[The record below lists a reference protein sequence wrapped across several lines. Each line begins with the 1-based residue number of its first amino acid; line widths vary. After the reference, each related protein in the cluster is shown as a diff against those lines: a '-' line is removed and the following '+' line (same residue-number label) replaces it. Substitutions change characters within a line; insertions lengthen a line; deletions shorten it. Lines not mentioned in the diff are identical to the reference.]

1 MMAAIQNEGIVR
13 RTLFN
18 IIYIMSSLRKLF
30 DIPNLIV
37 KIKIK
42 LNSVFV
48 YLTSIP
54 IPILFFLCV
63 PTLSISDSGLFA
75 AVERITLP
83 TGVSAQ
89 EASLTSKDG
98 ILYMTWMEHSS
109 AETKVMFSMKTKTGW
124 SEAVPVYIGYDL
136 FVNWADFPS
145 IAIFSDK
152 TIAVHWL
159 QKTGKLGFD
168 YQINLA
174 LSSDHGRTWSNP
186 KILHEDRSAVQHG
199 FVSMIPNKEKLI
211 TIIWLDG
218 RNYDRKLGDTKI
230 VKEAMQLRATTIT
243 SDGILGTEVAID
255 ERTCSCCQT
264 SMTVTDKGTVIAAYR
279 DRSDDEIRDISIARL
294 EQNSWQ
300 EPFTLHDDGWE
311 LSGCP
316 VNGPAISSIDKL
328 VAVAWFTGAKGVSSV
343 NISFSDDDG
352 KSFKKPFSI
361 ENKNPIGRVDLEML
375 SDGDALV
382 SWVEWIDGNEI
393 INICRATQEN
403 GCIAQEQLVSN
414 ASNAS
419 LNFPQ
424 LERINEDIYLVWTQP
439 DENGDNLA
447 MLRLLPTPPD

>member
-1 MMAAIQNEGIVR
+1 
-13 RTLFN
+13 
-18 IIYIMSSLRKLF
+18 
-30 DIPNLIV
+30 
-37 KIKIK
+37 
-42 LNSVFV
+42 
-48 YLTSIP
+48 
-54 IPILFFLCV
+54 
-63 PTLSISDSGLFA
+63 
-75 AVERITLP
+75 
-83 TGVSAQ
+83 
-89 EASLTSKDG
+89 
-98 ILYMTWMEHSS
+98 
-109 AETKVMFSMKTKTGW
+109 
-124 SEAVPVYIGYDL
+124 
-136 FVNWADFPS
+136 
-145 IAIFSDK
+145 
-152 TIAVHWL
+152 
-159 QKTGKLGFD
+159 
-168 YQINLA
+168 
-174 LSSDHGRTWSNP
+174 
-186 KILHEDRSAVQHG
+186 
-199 FVSMIPNKEKLI
+199 
-211 TIIWLDG
+211 
-218 RNYDRKLGDTKI
+218 
-230 VKEAMQLRATTIT
+230 
-243 SDGILGTEVAID
+243 
-255 ERTCSCCQT
+255 
-264 SMTVTDKGTVIAAYR
+264 MTVTDKGTVIAAYR